1 MPTKMRASRARVRLA
16 NAALQFGA
24 DVLKLRT
31 PDSILVGLQNVS
43 QLVAIN
49 VLGAWNLPSYFKG
62 QVADLTIDRNLFFHP
77 DTPKDYWPDYQAQQ
91 TASGYSALAL
101 KARRSSTP
109 FTITEAE
116 MDAEAKGNWV
126 FDHCRKFGFRD
137 GLYCVYANWAVV
149 YCSGKLVVLN
159 PIERAFL
166 AVTAQMAIG
175 QLEKIRPSRE
185 PPRLDYH
192 LTPREIAVLQHRA
205 LNSTNEAIGARLK
218 ISAETVEVHLK
229 HIRKKMRVDDTAI
242 ALLEAYK
249 HGLII
254 F

>member
-1 MPTKMRASRARVRLA
+1 MRLA

-24 DVLKLRT
+24 DVMKLRE
-31 PDSILVGLQNVS
+31 PDNILIGLRNVS

-149 YCSGKLVVLN
+149 YCSGKLVVLKSD
-159 PIERAFL
+159 RARFPRRHR
-166 AVTAQMAIG
+166 ANGDRTTR
-175 QLEKIRPSRE
+175 KIHPSRE

-229 HIRKKMRVDDTAI
+229 HIRKKMGVDDTAI